1 MKLIKREYLQD
12 LIELVGTPD
21 IKVITGVRRSG
32 KSKLLEMFKSYIIEN
47 IENYNIIDI
56 NFNLVKFDNLRDYM
70 ALNNYIEENYIFRFQ
85 TI

>member
-12 LIELVGTPD
+12 LID
-21 IKVITGVRRSG
+21 
-32 KSKLLEMFKSYIIEN
+32 
-47 IENYNIIDI
+47 IDI

-70 ALNNYIEENYIFRFQ
+70 TLNNYIEENYIFRFQ

>member
-12 LIELVGTPD
+12 LID
-21 IKVITGVRRSG
+21 
-32 KSKLLEMFKSYIIEN
+32 
-47 IENYNIIDI
+47 IDI

-70 ALNNYIEENYIFRFQ
+70 ALNNYIEENYIFRFH